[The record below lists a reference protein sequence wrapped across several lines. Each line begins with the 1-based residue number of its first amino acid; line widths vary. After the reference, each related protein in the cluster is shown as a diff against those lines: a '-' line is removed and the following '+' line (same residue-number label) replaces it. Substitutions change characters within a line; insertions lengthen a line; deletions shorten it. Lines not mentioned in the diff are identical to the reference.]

1 MINKKEQF
9 KQIKDEVI
17 SYTKEYNQNIEKFK
31 EHVEDKLQNYKPTL
45 MIYGVYNAGKSTLL
59 NAIFGKDEMAQTA
72 DRPMT
77 DRVDAYEYNG
87 FTIYDTPGI
96 NAPIQHENITLEHLN
111 KVEMVLF
118 VISNSGSFEDKVV
131 YEKLIEVVKHK
142 KPLLIVLNDKDGA
155 GKDSSDIDNQ
165 INKVNENLNKI
176 AQEHNIDD
184 ISSVVNIVYVDA
196 KIALEGKIKNQNII
210 IIESN
215 INEVEDQILSML
227 KNAKSTEIE
236 NALKIFIEN
245 FINETLEIIDEKID
259 NQGLQKLQKLQTN
272 FEKLK
277 QRSEVELRNFAYE
290 SVQVVTRRFFE
301 AMLAREGSNIESIV
315 SKSIDE
321 ITKNIRQ
328 RLDKIIDE
336 IKQDIKE
343 FDIELKNSNISVDI
357 QPVNLSSTSSIETN
371 DTQKSNSNTEVV
383 ATLGAATT
391 LLPPVVPIGG
401 IPVPVRTI
409 AQVAITLYGLFNGS
423 DEAQAKAEARLEE
436 KKALHLSAKNR
447 ADELGANLKAE
458 VVKMVENDLIV
469 IFDTLFKNITTLS
482 QQIDKENNQL
492 LKDKQ
497 KLIEIL
503 DKL

>member
-9 KQIKDEVI
+9 KQIKDEVVL
-17 SYTKEYNQNIEKFK
+17 YAKEYNSNIEKFK

-45 MIYGVYNAGKSTLL
+45 MVYGVYNAGKSTLL

-131 YEKLIEVVKHK
+131 YERLIEVVKHK

-165 INKVNENLNKI
+165 INKINENLNKI
-176 AQEHNIDD
+176 AQEYNIDD

-196 KIALEGKIKNQNII
+196 KTALEGKLEDETEL

-357 QPVNLSSTSSIETN
+357 QPVNLPSTSSIETN

-383 ATLGAATT
+383 AIGAAATT

-447 ADELGANLKAE
+447 ADELGANLKVE

-482 QQIDKENNQL
+482 QQIDKENDQL

-497 KLIEIL
+497 KLIEVL